1 MGTLRHSLFLRRGSL
16 LMLLLLSYAIGMANA
31 KEKTIKGK
39 VTSEAEGPLTGVNI
53 QVQGTLKGTITDMDG
68 NFSIS
73 VPGPQAVLVF
83 SFVTVSYTHLTLPTN
98 REV

>member
-1 MGTLRHSLFLRRGSL
+1 MGTLRHSLILRRGSL
-16 LMLLLLSYAIGMANA
+16 LMLLLLGFAIGMANA
-31 KEKTIKGK
+31 QEKTIKGK
-39 VTSEAEGPLTGVNI
+39 VTSEAEGPLPGVNI

-83 SFVTVSYTHLTLPTN
+83 SFVSYTSQTITCPISL
-98 REV
+98 